1 MLGPLKRAARAIFV
15 DELRLQR
22 DERGVR
28 VVLHNGPGPALSN
41 DELARVQAQ
50 ALAQTELDTMRK
62 ELAAV
67 FDSMPGSRRA
77 LRHLAFV
84 ELQLADK
91 GLALLDEVAVN
102 LLRQALHELE
112 DAVTNWTPT
121 GLACLRSKMA
131 VAVRVRELNAQAD
144 EYDARLSLAQM
155 PLPEVTESRA
165 ERSGADDPEQEA
177 LLAAYGA
184 VDVYLGR
191 P

>member
-28 VVLHNGPGPALSN
+28 VVLHNGPGPARSS
-41 DELARVQAQ
+41 DELARLQAQ
-50 ALAQTELDTMRK
+50 ALAQTELDAMRK

-102 LLRQALHELE
+102 LLRQALNELE

-131 VAVRVRELNAQAD
+131 VAVRARGLDAQVD
-144 EYDARLSLAQM
+144 ENGGRQSLAHM

-165 ERSGADDPEQEA
+165 ERSGVDPEQEA

-184 VDVYLGR
+184 VDGDLGR